1 MKYFLSN
8 SGIKIPNMI
17 YGTAWKKDATSK
29 LVEQALKEGFRG
41 VDTAGQPKHYR
52 EDLVG
57 NGLLKAFDS
66 GLKKEDIY
74 IQTKFTPIDGQDRS
88 NMPYSQN
95 DSIQTQ
101 IEKSFSISK
110 QNLKLEYIDSYI
122 LHSPIF
128 PGSKLL
134 KAWDVMSNFCKNKEV
149 GQLGIS
155 NCYDLD
161 VLKYLYE
168 KVEIKPNILQNRFF
182 AQTSYDKDIRQWCK
196 QKGIIYQSF
205 WSLTANPH
213 ILANEILINFSKKYN
228 KSEALIFYRYLNQK
242 GIIPLNGTTSEKHM
256 KEDLEISDFILE
268 DYEIEQID
276 ALLK

>member
-242 GIIPLNGTTSEKHM
+242 GIIPLNGTTSKKHM
-256 KEDLEISDFILE
+256 KGDLEISDFILE